1 MEDVESP
8 QFPAEFDH
16 EDWNPSGI
24 PTREKPNYI
33 LTFADSPSV
42 QLAVARLSFKKS
54 SVGGDFSG
62 NGFFINIPSIQRR
75 FILTAGHNLIEV
87 TGQRI
92 RDLVMDPGFGMV
104 LKLAY
109 EERLDCELCVTG
121 IRSSKSTEHAVTS
134 SGQCMNP
141 IFNENQLEYTA
152 ETEKGISGSPMWI
165 IYDGSPTAVAI
176 QYVYSRSSVSYLLLD
191 QCEKCNQAIKVDSD
205 TALPLYL
212 TFSETDKLLGVVVKE
227 ADNPALMLFNILPAY
242 APYKGMGKEVGKGL
256 PACFGIYRSRDEH
269 VQWDSWN
276 LDFTTATLVN
286 DLR

>member
-1 MEDVESP
+1 M
-8 QFPAEFDH
+8 A
-16 EDWNPSGI
+16 
-24 PTREKPNYI
+24 
-33 LTFADSPSV
+33 
-42 QLAVARLSFKKS
+42 
-54 SVGGDFSG
+54 
-62 NGFFINIPSIQRR
+62 
-75 FILTAGHNLIEV
+75 
-87 TGQRI
+87 
-92 RDLVMDPGFGMV
+92 

-176 QYVYSRSSVSYLLLD
+176 HNNSKGNGKESRGTRITLRVLRQICSWTSA
-191 QCEKCNQAIKVDSD
+191 EKCNQAIKVDSD
-205 TALPLYL
+205 TALTLYL

-242 APYKGMGKEVGKGL
+242 APSKGMGKEVGKGL
-256 PACFGIYRSRDEH
+256 PACFGIYQYRDEH

-276 LDFTTATLVN
+276 VDFTTATLVN
-286 DLR
+286 DLRRARLARAWS